1 MTTEDSAK
9 AQEQNANEEAKA
21 TEQVSDDVKDA
32 VEEAVNNPDTEEQK
46 PLTQADLDA
55 WAAERKAV
63 FDQAQGRA
71 QNLTQ
76 EKIKEVQDAA
86 KQEISSAVQDL
97 EELLDDDAKEMFRQ
111 KRAQREADEQQAEM
125 QEAIKF
131 FKEAKSNAN
140 NMSQSTLSKEEL
152 GSLEDGINA
161 VAKNLGVSV
170 TARDNSVWN
179 GWTADMNY
187 NDSLALAPKNISA
200 MTKSSPTTET
210 PRTKGNVPPSTQG
223 APSTAKKLYNNQAE
237 LARAFST
244 GEIDLQQFKEL
255 KNKL

>member
-9 AQEQNANEEAKA
+9 AQEQNTNEEAKA
-21 TEQVSDDVKDA
+21 IEQVSDDVKNA
-32 VEEAVNNPDTEEQK
+32 VEEAVNSPETEEA
-46 PLTQADLDA
+46 PLTRADLDA

-71 QNLTQ
+71 QNITQ

-86 KQEISSAVQDL
+86 KQEINSAVQDL
-97 EELLDDDAKEMFRQ
+97 EDMLDDDAKEMFRQ
-111 KRAQREADEQQAEM
+111 KRAQREAQEQQAEM

-131 FKEAKSNAN
+131 YKEAKNNAN
-140 NMSQSTLSKEEL
+140 NISQTTLSKEEL

-161 VAKNLGVSV
+161 VAKNLGVSI

-179 GWTADMNY
+179 GWTTDMNY
-187 NDSLALAPKNISA
+187 NDSLALATKNISA
-200 MTKSSPTTET
+200 MAKSGSTTQT
-210 PRTKGNVPPSTQG
+210 PKPKGNVPPSTQG
-223 APSTAKKLYNNQAE
+223 APTTAKKLYNNQAE
-237 LARAFST
+237 LARAFSS

>member
-9 AQEQNANEEAKA
+9 AQEQNTNEEAKA
-21 TEQVSDDVKDA
+21 TEQVSDDVKNA
-32 VEEAVNNPDTEEQK
+32 VEEAVNSPETEEA
-46 PLTQADLDA
+46 PLTRADLDA

-71 QNLTQ
+71 QNITQ

-86 KQEISSAVQDL
+86 KQEINSAVQDL
-97 EELLDDDAKEMFRQ
+97 EDMLDDDAKEMFRQ
-111 KRAQREADEQQAEM
+111 KRAQREAQKQQAEM
-125 QEAIKF
+125 QEAINF
-131 FKEAKSNAN
+131 YKEAKNNAN
-140 NMSQSTLSKEEL
+140 NVSQTTLSKEEL

-179 GWTADMNY
+179 GWTTDMNY
-187 NDSLALAPKNISA
+187 NDSLALATKNISA
-200 MTKSSPTTET
+200 MAKSGSTTET
-210 PRTKGNVPPSTQG
+210 PKPKGNVPPSTQG
-223 APSTAKKLYNNQAE
+223 APTTAKKLYNNQAE
-237 LARAFST
+237 LARAFSS

>member
-9 AQEQNANEEAKA
+9 AQEQNTNEEAKA
-21 TEQVSDDVKDA
+21 IEQVSDDVKNA
-32 VEEAVNNPDTEEQK
+32 VEEAVNSPETEEA
-46 PLTQADLDA
+46 PLTRADLDA

-71 QNLTQ
+71 QNITQ

-86 KQEISSAVQDL
+86 RQEINSAVQDL
-97 EELLDDDAKEMFRQ
+97 EDMLDDDAKEMFRQ
-111 KRAQREADEQQAEM
+111 KRAQREAQEQQAEM

-131 FKEAKSNAN
+131 YKEAKNNAN
-140 NMSQSTLSKEEL
+140 NISQTTLSKEEL

-161 VAKNLGVSV
+161 VAKNLGVSI

-179 GWTADMNY
+179 GWTTDMNY
-187 NDSLALAPKNISA
+187 NDSLALATKNISA
-200 MTKSSPTTET
+200 MAKSGSTTQT
-210 PRTKGNVPPSTQG
+210 PKPKGNVPPSTQG
-223 APSTAKKLYNNQAE
+223 APTTAKKLYNNQAE
-237 LARAFST
+237 LARAFSS

>member
-9 AQEQNANEEAKA
+9 AQEQNTNEEAKA
-21 TEQVSDDVKDA
+21 IEQVSDDVKNA
-32 VEEAVNNPDTEEQK
+32 VEEAVNSPETEEA
-46 PLTQADLDA
+46 PLTRADLDA

-71 QNLTQ
+71 QNITQ

-86 KQEISSAVQDL
+86 KQEINSAVQDL
-97 EELLDDDAKEMFRQ
+97 EDMLDDDAKEMFRQ
-111 KRAQREADEQQAEM
+111 KRAQREAQEQQAEM

-131 FKEAKSNAN
+131 YKEAKNNAN
-140 NMSQSTLSKEEL
+140 NISQTTLSKEEL

-161 VAKNLGVSV
+161 VAKNLGVSI

-187 NDSLALAPKNISA
+187 NDSLALATKNISA
-200 MTKSSPTTET
+200 MAKSGSTTQT
-210 PRTKGNVPPSTQG
+210 PKPKGNVPPSTQG
-223 APSTAKKLYNNQAE
+223 APTTAKKLYNNQAE
-237 LARAFST
+237 LARAFSS

>member
-9 AQEQNANEEAKA
+9 AQEQNTNEEAKA
-21 TEQVSDDVKDA
+21 IEQVSDDVKNA
-32 VEEAVNNPDTEEQK
+32 VEEAVNSPETEEA
-46 PLTQADLDA
+46 PLTRADLDA

-71 QNLTQ
+71 QNITQ

-86 KQEISSAVQDL
+86 KQEINSAVQDL
-97 EELLDDDAKEMFRQ
+97 EDMLDDDAKEMFRQ
-111 KRAQREADEQQAEM
+111 KRAQREAQEQQAEM

-131 FKEAKSNAN
+131 YKEAKNNAN
-140 NMSQSTLSKEEL
+140 NISQTTLSKEEL

-161 VAKNLGVSV
+161 VAKNLGVSI

-187 NDSLALAPKNISA
+187 NDSLALATKNISA
-200 MTKSSPTTET
+200 MAKSDSTTQT
-210 PRTKGNVPPSTQG
+210 PKPKGNVPPSTQG
-223 APSTAKKLYNNQAE
+223 APTTAKKLYNNQAE
-237 LARAFST
+237 LARAFSS

>member
-9 AQEQNANEEAKA
+9 AQEQNTNEEAKA
-21 TEQVSDDVKDA
+21 IEQVSDDVKNA
-32 VEEAVNNPDTEEQK
+32 VEEAVNSPETEEA
-46 PLTQADLDA
+46 PLTRADLDA

-71 QNLTQ
+71 QNITQ

-86 KQEISSAVQDL
+86 RQEINSAVQDL
-97 EELLDDDAKEMFRQ
+97 EDMLDDDAREMFRQ
-111 KRAQREADEQQAEM
+111 KRAQREAQEQQAEM

-131 FKEAKSNAN
+131 YKEAKNNAN
-140 NMSQSTLSKEEL
+140 NISQTTLSKEEL
-152 GSLEDGINA
+152 SSLEDGINA
-161 VAKNLGVSV
+161 VAKNLGVSI

-179 GWTADMNY
+179 GWTTDMNY
-187 NDSLALAPKNISA
+187 NDSLALATKNISA
-200 MTKSSPTTET
+200 MAKSGSTTQT
-210 PRTKGNVPPSTQG
+210 PKPKGNVPPSTQG
-223 APSTAKKLYNNQAE
+223 APTTAKKLYNNQAE
-237 LARAFST
+237 LARAFSS

>member
-9 AQEQNANEEAKA
+9 AQEQNTNEEAKA
-21 TEQVSDDVKDA
+21 IEQVSDDVKNA
-32 VEEAVNNPDTEEQK
+32 VEEAVNSPETEEA
-46 PLTQADLDA
+46 PLTRADLDA

-71 QNLTQ
+71 QNITQ

-86 KQEISSAVQDL
+86 KQEINSAVQDL
-97 EELLDDDAKEMFRQ
+97 EDMLDDDAKEMFRQ
-111 KRAQREADEQQAEM
+111 KRAQREAQEQQAEM

-131 FKEAKSNAN
+131 YKEAKNNAN
-140 NMSQSTLSKEEL
+140 NISQTTLSKEEL
-152 GSLEDGINA
+152 SSLEDGINA
-161 VAKNLGVSV
+161 VAKNLGVSI

-187 NDSLALAPKNISA
+187 NDSLALATKNISA
-200 MTKSSPTTET
+200 MAKSGSTTQT
-210 PRTKGNVPPSTQG
+210 PKPKGNVPPSTQG
-223 APSTAKKLYNNQAE
+223 APTTAKKLYNNQAE
-237 LARAFST
+237 LARAFSS

>member
-9 AQEQNANEEAKA
+9 AQEQNTNEEAKA
-21 TEQVSDDVKDA
+21 IEQVSDDVKNA
-32 VEEAVNNPDTEEQK
+32 VEEAVNSPETEEA
-46 PLTQADLDA
+46 PLTRADLDA

-71 QNLTQ
+71 QNITQ

-86 KQEISSAVQDL
+86 RQEINSAVQDL
-97 EELLDDDAKEMFRQ
+97 EDMLDDDAKEMFRQ
-111 KRAQREADEQQAEM
+111 KRAQREAQEQQAEM

-131 FKEAKSNAN
+131 YKEAKNNAN
-140 NMSQSTLSKEEL
+140 NISQTTLSKEEL
-152 GSLEDGINA
+152 SSLEDGINA
-161 VAKNLGVSV
+161 VAKNLGVSI

-187 NDSLALAPKNISA
+187 NDSLALATKNISA
-200 MTKSSPTTET
+200 MAKSGSTTQT
-210 PRTKGNVPPSTQG
+210 PKPKGNVPPSTQG
-223 APSTAKKLYNNQAE
+223 APTTAKKLYNNQAE
-237 LARAFST
+237 LARAFSS

>member
-9 AQEQNANEEAKA
+9 AQEQNTNEEAKA
-21 TEQVSDDVKDA
+21 IEQVSDDVKNA
-32 VEEAVNNPDTEEQK
+32 VEEAVNSPETEEA
-46 PLTQADLDA
+46 PLTRADLDA

-71 QNLTQ
+71 QNITQ

-86 KQEISSAVQDL
+86 RQEINSAVQDL
-97 EELLDDDAKEMFRQ
+97 EDMLDDDAKEMFRQ
-111 KRAQREADEQQAEM
+111 KRAQREAQEQQAEM

-131 FKEAKSNAN
+131 YKEAKNNAN
-140 NMSQSTLSKEEL
+140 NISQTTLSKEEL
-152 GSLEDGINA
+152 SSLEDGINA
-161 VAKNLGVSV
+161 VAKNLGVSI

-187 NDSLALAPKNISA
+187 NDSLSLATKNISA
-200 MTKSSPTTET
+200 MAKSGSTTQT
-210 PRTKGNVPPSTQG
+210 PKPKGNVPPSTQG
-223 APSTAKKLYNNQAE
+223 APTTAKKLYNNQAE

>member
-9 AQEQNANEEAKA
+9 AQEQVANEEAKA
-21 TEQVSDDVKDA
+21 TDEKVSNEVKDA
-32 VEEAVNNPDTEEQK
+32 VEEAVNSPETEEA
-46 PLTQADLDA
+46 PLTRADLDA

-71 QNLTQ
+71 QNITQ

-86 KQEISSAVQDL
+86 KNEINSAVQDL
-97 EELLDDDAKEMFRQ
+97 EDMLDDDAKEMFRQ
-111 KRAQREADEQQAEM
+111 KRAQREAQEQQAEM
-125 QEAIKF
+125 QEAIEF
-131 FKEAKSNAN
+131 FKEAKNNAGN
-140 NMSQSTLSKEEL
+140 LSQTTLSKEEL
-152 GSLEDGINA
+152 GSLESSINT

-187 NDSLALAPKNISA
+187 NDSLALATKNISS
-200 MTKSSPTTET
+200 MTKSGPANA
-210 PRTKGNVPPSTQG
+210 PKPKGNVPPSTQG

-237 LARAFST
+237 LARAFSS

>member
-9 AQEQNANEEAKA
+9 AQEQNTNEEAKA
-21 TEQVSDDVKDA
+21 TEQVSDDVKNA
-32 VEEAVNNPDTEEQK
+32 VEEAVNSPETEEA
-46 PLTQADLDA
+46 PLTRADLDA

-71 QNLTQ
+71 QNITQ

-86 KQEISSAVQDL
+86 RQEINSAVQDL
-97 EELLDDDAKEMFRQ
+97 EDMLDDDAREMFRQ
-111 KRAQREADEQQAEM
+111 KRAQREAKEQQAEM

-131 FKEAKSNAN
+131 YKEAKNNAN
-140 NMSQSTLSKEEL
+140 NISQTTLSKEEL
-152 GSLEDGINA
+152 SSLEDGINA

-179 GWTADMNY
+179 GWTTDMNY
-187 NDSLALAPKNISA
+187 NDSLALATKNISA
-200 MTKSSPTTET
+200 MAKSGSTTQT
-210 PRTKGNVPPSTQG
+210 PKPKGNVPPSTQG
-223 APSTAKKLYNNQAE
+223 APTTAKKLYNNQAE
-237 LARAFST
+237 LARAFSS

>member
-9 AQEQNANEEAKA
+9 AQKQSANEQAKA
-21 TEQVSDDVKDA
+21 IEQEVSDDVKNA
-32 VEEAVNNPDTEEQK
+32 VEEAVNSPETEEV
-46 PLTQADLDA
+46 PLTRADLDA

-86 KQEISSAVQDL
+86 KSEINSAVQDL
-97 EELLDDDAKEMFRQ
+97 EDMLDDDAKEMFRQ
-111 KRAQREADEQQAEM
+111 KRAQREASEQQAEM
-125 QEAIKF
+125 QEAIEF

-140 NMSQSTLSKEEL
+140 NISQTTLSKEEL
-152 GSLEDGINA
+152 GSLENGINA

-187 NDSLALAPKNISA
+187 NDSLALATKNISA
-200 MTKSSPTTET
+200 MTKSASDPA
-210 PRTKGNVPPSTQG
+210 PKPKGNVPPSTQG

-244 GEIDLQQFKEL
+244 GEIDLRQFKEL

>member
-9 AQEQNANEEAKA
+9 AQEQNTNEEAKA
-21 TEQVSDDVKDA
+21 IEQVSDDVKNA
-32 VEEAVNNPDTEEQK
+32 VEEAVNSPETEEA
-46 PLTQADLDA
+46 PLTRADLDA

-71 QNLTQ
+71 QNITQ
-76 EKIKEVQDAA
+76 EKIKEVQEAA
-86 KQEISSAVQDL
+86 RQEINSAVQDL
-97 EELLDDDAKEMFRQ
+97 EDMLDDDAKEMFRQ
-111 KRAQREADEQQAEM
+111 KRAQREAQEQQAEM

-131 FKEAKSNAN
+131 YKEAKNNAN
-140 NMSQSTLSKEEL
+140 NISQTTLSKEEL
-152 GSLEDGINA
+152 SSLEDGINA
-161 VAKNLGVSV
+161 VAKNLGVSI

-187 NDSLALAPKNISA
+187 NDSLALATKNISA
-200 MTKSSPTTET
+200 MAKSGSTTQT
-210 PRTKGNVPPSTQG
+210 PKPKGNVPPSTQG
-223 APSTAKKLYNNQAE
+223 APTTAKKLYNNQAE
-237 LARAFST
+237 LARAFSS

>member
-9 AQEQNANEEAKA
+9 AQEQNTNEEAKA
-21 TEQVSDDVKDA
+21 IEQVSDDVKNA
-32 VEEAVNNPDTEEQK
+32 VEEAVNSPETEEA
-46 PLTQADLDA
+46 PLTRADLDA

-71 QNLTQ
+71 QNITQ

-86 KQEISSAVQDL
+86 RQEINSAVQDL
-97 EELLDDDAKEMFRQ
+97 EDMLDDDAREMFRQ
-111 KRAQREADEQQAEM
+111 KRAQREAQEQQAEM

-131 FKEAKSNAN
+131 YKEAKNNAN
-140 NMSQSTLSKEEL
+140 NISQTTLSKEEL
-152 GSLEDGINA
+152 SSLEDGINA

-179 GWTADMNY
+179 GWTTDMNY
-187 NDSLALAPKNISA
+187 NDSLALATKNISA
-200 MTKSSPTTET
+200 MAKSGSTTQT
-210 PRTKGNVPPSTQG
+210 PKPKGNVPPSTQG
-223 APSTAKKLYNNQAE
+223 APTTAKKLYNNQAE
-237 LARAFST
+237 LARAFSS

>member
-9 AQEQNANEEAKA
+9 AQEQNTNEEAKA
-21 TEQVSDDVKDA
+21 IEQVSDDVKNA
-32 VEEAVNNPDTEEQK
+32 VEEAVNSPETEEA
-46 PLTQADLDA
+46 PLTRADLDA

-71 QNLTQ
+71 QNITQ

-86 KQEISSAVQDL
+86 RQEINSAVQDL
-97 EELLDDDAKEMFRQ
+97 EDMLDDDAKEMFRQ
-111 KRAQREADEQQAEM
+111 KRAQREAQEQQAEM

-131 FKEAKSNAN
+131 YKEAKNNAN
-140 NMSQSTLSKEEL
+140 NISQTTLSKEEL
-152 GSLEDGINA
+152 SSLEDGINA
-161 VAKNLGVSV
+161 VAKNLGVSI

-187 NDSLALAPKNISA
+187 NDSLALATKNISA
-200 MTKSSPTTET
+200 MAKSGSTTQT
-210 PRTKGNVPPSTQG
+210 PKPKGNVPPSTQG
-223 APSTAKKLYNNQAE
+223 APTTAKKLYNNQAE
-237 LARAFST
+237 LARAFSS

-255 KNKL
+255 KTNFK

>member
-9 AQEQNANEEAKA
+9 AQEQNTNEEAKA
-21 TEQVSDDVKDA
+21 IEQVSDDVKNA
-32 VEEAVNNPDTEEQK
+32 VEEAVNSPETEEA
-46 PLTQADLDA
+46 PLTRADLDA

-71 QNLTQ
+71 QNITQ

-86 KQEISSAVQDL
+86 RQEINSAVQDL
-97 EELLDDDAKEMFRQ
+97 EDMLDDDAKEMFRQ
-111 KRAQREADEQQAEM
+111 KRAQREAQEQQAEM

-131 FKEAKSNAN
+131 YKEAKNNAN
-140 NMSQSTLSKEEL
+140 NISQTTLSKEEL
-152 GSLEDGINA
+152 SSLEDGINA
-161 VAKNLGVSV
+161 VAKNLGVSI

-179 GWTADMNY
+179 GWTTDMNY
-187 NDSLALAPKNISA
+187 NDSLALATKNISA
-200 MTKSSPTTET
+200 MAKSGSTTQT
-210 PRTKGNVPPSTQG
+210 PKPKGNVPPSTQG
-223 APSTAKKLYNNQAE
+223 APTTAKKLYNNQAE
-237 LARAFST
+237 LARAFSS

>member
-9 AQEQNANEEAKA
+9 AQEQNTNEEAKA
-21 TEQVSDDVKDA
+21 IEQVSDDVKNA
-32 VEEAVNNPDTEEQK
+32 VEEAVNSPETEEA
-46 PLTQADLDA
+46 PLTRADLDA

-71 QNLTQ
+71 QNITQ

-86 KQEISSAVQDL
+86 RQEINSAVQDL
-97 EELLDDDAKEMFRQ
+97 EDMLDDDAKEMFRQ
-111 KRAQREADEQQAEM
+111 KRAQREAQEQQAEM

-131 FKEAKSNAN
+131 YKEAKNNAN
-140 NMSQSTLSKEEL
+140 NISQTTLSKEEL

-161 VAKNLGVSV
+161 VAKNLGVSI

-187 NDSLALAPKNISA
+187 NDSLALATKNISA
-200 MTKSSPTTET
+200 MAKSGSTTQT
-210 PRTKGNVPPSTQG
+210 PKPKGNVPPSTQG
-223 APSTAKKLYNNQAE
+223 APTTAKKLYNNQAE
-237 LARAFST
+237 LARAFSS

>member
-9 AQEQNANEEAKA
+9 AQEQNTNEGAKA
-21 TEQVSDDVKDA
+21 IEQVSDDVKNA
-32 VEEAVNNPDTEEQK
+32 VDEAVNNPDPVEDK
-46 PLTQADLDA
+46 PLTQADLNA

-86 KQEISSAVQDL
+86 KEEINSAVQDL
-97 EELLDDDAKEMFRQ
+97 EELLDDDAREMFRQ
-111 KRAQREADEQQAEM
+111 KRAQREATEQQAEM

-131 FKEAKSNAN
+131 FKEAKTNAN

-152 GSLEDGINA
+152 SSLENGIDA

-179 GWTADMNY
+179 GWNSNMTL
-187 NDSLALAPKNISA
+187 NDSLALATKNISA
-200 MTKSSPTTET
+200 MAKNGSTTQT
-210 PRTKGNVPPSTQG
+210 QKPKGNVPPSTQG
-223 APSTAKKLYNNQAE
+223 APSTAKRLYNNQAE

-244 GEIDLQQFKEL
+244 GEIDLQQFKEM

>member
-9 AQEQNANEEAKA
+9 AQEQNTNEEAKA
-21 TEQVSDDVKDA
+21 IEQVSDDVKNA
-32 VEEAVNNPDTEEQK
+32 VEEAVNSPETEEA
-46 PLTQADLDA
+46 PLTRADLDA

-71 QNLTQ
+71 QNITQ

-86 KQEISSAVQDL
+86 RQEINSAVQDL
-97 EELLDDDAKEMFRQ
+97 EDMLDDDAKEMFRQ
-111 KRAQREADEQQAEM
+111 KRAQREAQEQQAEM

-131 FKEAKSNAN
+131 YKEAKNNAN
-140 NMSQSTLSKEEL
+140 NISQTTLSKEEL
-152 GSLEDGINA
+152 GSLENGINA
-161 VAKNLGVSV
+161 VAKNLGVSI

-187 NDSLALAPKNISA
+187 NDSLALATKNISA
-200 MTKSSPTTET
+200 MAKSGSTTQT
-210 PRTKGNVPPSTQG
+210 PKPKGNVPPSTQG
-223 APSTAKKLYNNQAE
+223 APTTAKKLYNNQAE
-237 LARAFST
+237 LARAFSS